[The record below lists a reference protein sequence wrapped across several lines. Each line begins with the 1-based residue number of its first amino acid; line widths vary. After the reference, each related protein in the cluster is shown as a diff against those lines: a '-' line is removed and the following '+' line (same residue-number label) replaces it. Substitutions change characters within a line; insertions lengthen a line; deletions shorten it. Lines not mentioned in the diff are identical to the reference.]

1 MQKNK
6 DFYHQSLQKLVTEM
20 EKVHTTFKEES
31 ERLGVEWKDKRK
43 TEFYNKQ
50 VQPRLDDLISAFTDM
65 RTVAQQLK
73 VIDDTLKRY

>member
-20 EKVHTTFKEES
+20 EKVHTTFKDET

-43 TEFYNKQ
+43 TI
-50 VQPRLDDLISAFTDM
+50 L
-65 RTVAQQLK
+65 QQ
-73 VIDDTLKRY
+73 TSSTPT